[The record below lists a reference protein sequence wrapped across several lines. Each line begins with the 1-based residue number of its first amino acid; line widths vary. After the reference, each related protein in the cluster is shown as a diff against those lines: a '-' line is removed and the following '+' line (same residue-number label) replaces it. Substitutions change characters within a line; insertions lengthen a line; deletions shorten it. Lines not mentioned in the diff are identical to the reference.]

1 MEKLYSL
8 LKKPLVL
15 FAFGLLLGALV
26 ILTIRFATYTPK
38 HTHYH
43 ANFAVYI
50 NGQREEFKN
59 PLYYQE
65 VTACQTGDAPI
76 KPEQRAHMHD
86 SINSVVHVHDDGVTW
101 GDFFTNLGWYV
112 GPDFIRTR
120 DGTMY
125 TADGDSR
132 LHIVLNGTDLTG
144 GAAISRQVIGDE
156 DKLLVSFGSVNET
169 DLQKEV
175 KSVPA
180 TAHKYDI
187 SKDPASCGGDD
198 QATTKD
204 RFDHLF

>member
-1 MEKLYSL
+1 MEKLIAF

-15 FAFGLLLGALV
+15 FVIGLVLGSLV
-26 ILTIRFATYTPK
+26 ILGIRFATYSPK

-43 ANFAVYI
+43 ANFAVYV
-50 NGQREEFKN
+50 NGEREEFKN

-76 KPEQRAHMHD
+76 LPEQRAHMHD
-86 SINSVVHVHDDGVTW
+86 NVNSAVHVHDDGVTW

-125 TADGDSR
+125 ETNGDSK
-132 LHIVLNGTDLTG
+132 LHIMLNGTDLTG

-156 DKLLVSFGSVNET
+156 DKLLVSFGNISDA
-169 DLQKEV
+169 DLQKEY
-175 KSVPA
+175 KTVPA
-180 TAHKYDI
+180 TAHKLDV
-187 SKDPASCGGDD
+187 SKDPASCGGSEHLTV
-198 QATTKD
+198 QD
-204 RFDHLF
+204 RLDHLF